1 MLDTVGVAEGVVV
14 VVLIGVIG
22 VEDFVVVMEW
32 VFDLLF
38 VVDDCFVV
46 FDVGADLLFELEFC
60 VVIVLVVVVVVDVSI
75 VDLFG
80 VTFDVVVV
88 VVFAEVVWGWVDVE
102 GWTTFLFVVET
113 VAVGLIE
120 FETVAVAV
128 VVDVVDFVVG
138 TIVFN
143 SLSSSNPNF

>member
-1 MLDTVGVAEGVVV
+1 M
-14 VVLIGVIG
+14 
-22 VEDFVVVMEW
+22 
-32 VFDLLF
+32 LF

-88 VVFAEVVWGWVDVE
+88 VVFAEVV
-102 GWTTFLFVVET
+102 
-113 VAVGLIE
+113 
-120 FETVAVAV
+120 
-128 VVDVVDFVVG
+128 
-138 TIVFN
+138 
-143 SLSSSNPNF
+143 